1 MRDGVEMDDP
11 LRVATTATLSQIKS
25 QIEDSAFKGK
35 FSVKALISKLAQNGV
50 HVNHEQLLDLVKE
63 EPWSNLIADIKGDT
77 VVFKG
82 GPDASTDAEAPDES
96 SDTMDKMAKR
106 AAKKREM

>member
-1 MRDGVEMDDP
+1 MDDP

-25 QIEDSAFKGK
+25 DIENSAFKGK
-35 FSVKALISKLAQNGV
+35 FSVNALISKLAQNGV
-50 HVNHEQLLDLVKE
+50 RVSQDQLRDLVKE

-82 GPDASTDAEAPDES
+82 GPDASGDAEAPDET

-106 AAKKREM
+106 AAKKTEM